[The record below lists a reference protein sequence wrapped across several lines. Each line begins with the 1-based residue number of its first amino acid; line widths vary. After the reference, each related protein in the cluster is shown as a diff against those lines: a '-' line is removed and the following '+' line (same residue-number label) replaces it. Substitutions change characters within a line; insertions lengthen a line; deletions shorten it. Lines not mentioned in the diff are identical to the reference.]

1 MYAAPGSWRL
11 NSEETARRTQAAA
24 VPRKAAINN
33 GLITTTLMD
42 CMAAMPCAAGRRARA
57 FITKDEKAKKTP
69 AINPQPSAEK
79 SVKAKSNLSIILS
92 LQASH
97 GFSALVY

>member
-1 MYAAPGSWRL
+1 MYVSPGSL
-11 NSEETARRTQAAA
+11 HLDSEETARKKQAAA
-24 VPRKAAINN
+24 VPRNAVINN

-79 SVKAKSNLSIILS
+79 SVKAKSNLSIILNS
-92 LQASH
+92 R
-97 GFSALVY
+97 LVCLNK